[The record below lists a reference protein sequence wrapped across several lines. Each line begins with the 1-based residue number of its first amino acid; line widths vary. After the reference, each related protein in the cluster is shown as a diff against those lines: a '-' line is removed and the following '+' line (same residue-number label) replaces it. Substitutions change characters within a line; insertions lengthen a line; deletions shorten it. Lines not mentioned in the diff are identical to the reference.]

1 MSPLPDTTLQH
12 YLTGT
17 SAMAIPDGEADF
29 VNWHFMDTFL
39 GGKASFRIAGRN
51 FPDTAALFGTTGV
64 RECSDILRRSGVE
77 LPASRQFYAAN
88 RDRALLDLVV
98 ANVQQGKTLDHLRI
112 EDFADTEAEVTHLRE
127 MFQSLQSRLES
138 PDHVRRIQDW
148 LQHQ

>member
-1 MSPLPDTTLQH
+1 MSHLPDTTLQH

-17 SAMAIPDGEADF
+17 SAMTIPDGEGDF
-29 VNWHFMDTFL
+29 VNWHFTDTFL

-64 RECSDILRRSGVE
+64 RECSEILRRSGVE
-77 LPASRQFYAAN
+77 LSASQKFYAAN

-112 EDFADTEAEVTHLRE
+112 EDFADSEAEAAHLHE
-127 MFQSLQSRLES
+127 LFQSLYSRLES
-138 PDHVRRIQDW
+138 PDQIRCIQKW